1 VSKASGCYAQL
12 KVARP
17 KHQTHCVSCGRSVP
31 DYDIIN
37 FGSVDTGYRQ
47 LCTKCFNTEVADS
60 DGLDK
65 FEHADFAPVELT
77 DCDGQ
82 AHVFHFRTRLFGPGV
97 AMDAF
102 EVRDGH
108 PAGYQ
113 FQMIGEPE
121 DDPLTLLA
129 RLIEKIRRAI
139 SIKHLKVGNLGLQIA
154 DPPIVRGRIGWDEA
168 EEGRV
173 PLVVIDGRDITWDE
187 FGRMLMTCEGW
198 QFKLEIRDK
207 SEEF

>member
-1 VSKASGCYAQL
+1 L

-154 DPPIVRGRIGWDEA
+154 DRPIVRGRIGWDEA

-187 FGRMLMTCEGW
+187 FGRMLMTFEGW

>member
-1 VSKASGCYAQL
+1 M
-12 KVARP
+12 
-17 KHQTHCVSCGRSVP
+17 P

-37 FGSVDTGYRQ
+37 FGSADAGYRQ
-47 LCTKCFNTEVADS
+47 LCTKCFNTEVAES

-82 AHVFHFRTRLFGPGV
+82 AHLFHFRTRLFGAGV

-139 SIKHLKVGNLGLQIA
+139 SVKHLKVSSLGLQIA
-154 DPPIVRGRIGWDEA
+154 DRPIVRGRVGWDGA

-173 PLVVIDGRDITWDE
+173 PLLVIDGRDITWDE
-187 FGRMLMTCEGW
+187 FGRMLMTFEGW